1 MEKNLTA
8 SNNLFIV
15 WLSFF
20 NENTS
25 KTVGPMLR
33 FNTFIVPFLMTSQ
46 NCISELS
53 MSYFELNKSELPTIL
68 CHLKKT
74 LTNLRIFQVSF
85 STGNEILDI
94 ISESDCQLQKLILN
108 NIFQLDSKKILRFL
122 KSQEKSLEKLD
133 LTHWLN
139 RNNPEEIDEIFTQIS
154 QMKNLKYFAVSDID
168 LINQDNTINTR
179 LKLLNIKNLSLRISA
194 RRDIRNVTK
203 IGNYK
208 NRRKRDQTKCSFN
221 FFTRKTLV

>member
-1 MEKNLTA
+1 MEENLED
-8 SNNLFIV
+8 SNKLFV
-15 WLSFF
+15 LWLSFF

-33 FNTFIVPFLMTSQ
+33 FNTYIAAFLMRNQ

-53 MSYFELNKSELPTIL
+53 ISYNHANKSELPTIL
-68 CHLKKT
+68 SHLKNT
-74 LTNLRIFQVSF
+74 LTNLRIFQASF

-94 ISESDCQLQKLILN
+94 VSESNCQLQKLILN

-154 QMKNLKYFAVSDID
+154 KMKSLKYFAVSDID
-168 LINQDNTINTR
+168 LINHNNTINTR

-208 NRRKRDQTKCSFN
+208 NHGKRDQTNLDLFH
-221 FFTRKTLV
+221 FIF